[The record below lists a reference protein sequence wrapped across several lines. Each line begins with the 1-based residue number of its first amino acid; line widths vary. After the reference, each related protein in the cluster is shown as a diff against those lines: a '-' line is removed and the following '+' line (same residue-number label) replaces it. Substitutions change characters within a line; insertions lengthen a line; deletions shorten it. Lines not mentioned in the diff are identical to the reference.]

1 MLNGDFIVYFK
12 HTFFN
17 TANTTFTTYCTGYRV
32 TNIYY
37 KPADQLEQGG
47 FPYELLLDKS
57 HSGVELHDK
66 TQLLHCSEKQ
76 TYLCIALF
84 REIITVSTTINNY
97 ETYIQPQIWLLY
109 Q

>member
-1 MLNGDFIVYFK
+1 MLNGDFAVYFKK

-17 TANTTFTTYCTGYRV
+17 TANTTYTMYCIGYRV
-32 TNIYY
+32 SNIYY
-37 KPADQLEQGG
+37 KPANQLEQED

-76 TYLCIALF
+76 RHLCTALI
-84 REIITVSTTINNY
+84 REI
-97 ETYIQPQIWLLY
+97 LL
-109 Q
+109 